1 MRKTSKT
8 LMTLAFSALGAL
20 SAAAQA
26 FNPVP
31 LTPGSFTRDIVVE
44 SNYVNFLASSNVFF
58 GGSDINYH
66 VTATQGGG
74 TGLGDLTFFEQGLA
88 IGTPYGMPPH
98 GTTITHKSKPGIQY
112 VMPGDYTTN
121 NCMFIDSGVN
131 SGTLTFVTP
140 TTATNLS
147 IFGTSGGGSGT
158 VLYQVTHA
166 DASQE
171 TGSITFA
178 DWFNGANYAWTNSGR
193 VNVSGGYGSTGDSAG
208 NPRVYSSEVT
218 VSGASPV
225 VSVAFA
231 YNTGGH
237 VGIYAISGN
246 ASGANWTPIPVSGFN
261 QMVIVPATPMP
272 YPVNATMD
280 QGTNL
285 AFNANLATWFEKGLA
300 GASFPDAGLPHPGD
314 LLTNVNFPSHVYRM
328 ASTYAGN
335 NSILI
340 DTNNQSAN
348 ITPVTPA
355 SYTAIALLTAGA
367 NISVAMTNMIII
379 QHANGVAETNLF
391 FGYDWFANNS
401 QIAYVSGGR
410 INVSSRGFNNLANP
424 VTLSNNPKLFEST
437 FGLVDTVSPVT
448 NIVLKYLG
456 APSVRSTTYV
466 MAVSASAG
474 AVGPAISAQSGS
486 ATVFQG
492 SNVTFSA
499 TISAG
504 TPPLTYTWQT
514 NGVTLVNG
522 GKISGATTNAL
533 SIANADFSEAGA
545 YQLII
550 ANAVGAITSSPI
562 ALTVLSSN
570 LDITLPGDPLVA
582 YQPSGG
588 SSPGA
593 QGPGNSI
600 DNTTSKYLNFG
611 VSSPPFSVPVGFVV
625 TPLQGSSKVTGLR
638 FYTANDA
645 TERDPAD
652 YTLEGSTDGTNF
664 VTIASGPLSLPTARN
679 AEGQPLAPLSM
690 ALSEVD
696 FVNTT
701 AYTTYRVS
709 FSTVRDPVNANSMQ
723 IAEVELLGTLNGTG
737 PVIIQGPS
745 PSFSL
750 NFEGLISTLTV
761 AASGT
766 PTLTYQWKQNGVD
779 VPGATNAAFS
789 FVTLPATNNY
799 NVIVANAFTPPA
811 TSGVA
816 TVVGVPS
823 TLATTFVVN
832 FHDAMAAQYAES
844 PAAGDANLWTNVV
857 YSGLGAY
864 PDVAGNTNWN
874 GFGKPDGYDPVF
886 NSTVSPQRAADGS
899 LIPVTLTTTYDFDS
913 GGLFFYGD
921 GSPGNTCA
929 TCPSLVLGYNAVAAS
944 GNPPGTFTLHNVP
957 PGSYTLY
964 VYCAN
969 SDNDRGS
976 LFTING
982 GSQASCTN
990 SHTGGPATAFVE
1002 GVTYVRFTNV
1012 TPKADG
1018 TVTGTYTGIT
1028 NPLSGNSGEGNFNGL
1043 QLIKVATTLPTL
1055 SINRSGGNVSISWTP
1070 SVGVLQSAPAITG
1083 PYTDIPAAA
1092 SPYTTPATGASLY
1105 YRVRL

>member
-1 MRKTSKT
+1 
-8 LMTLAFSALGAL
+8 MTVVVSALGAL

-44 SNYVNFLASSNVFF
+44 TNYGNSLAASNVFF

-66 VTATQGGG
+66 VTASQGGG
-74 TGLGDLTFFEQGLA
+74 TGLGDFTFYEQGLR
-88 IGTPYGMPPH
+88 IGTPFGMPPH
-98 GTTITHKSKPGIQY
+98 GTTITHKSKAGIQY
-112 VMPGDYTTN
+112 VMPPDYTTN
-121 NCMFIDSGVN
+121 NCMFIDNGVT
-131 SGTLTFVTP
+131 SGTLTFNSP

-147 IFGTSGGGSGT
+147 FFGTSGGGAGT
-158 VLYQVTHA
+158 ILYQVVHA
-166 DASQE
+166 DASTE

-193 VNVSGGYGSTGDSAG
+193 ITVGGGYGSTGDSAG
-208 NPRVYSSEVT
+208 NPRVYSSEIT
-218 VSGASPV
+218 VSDASPV
-225 VSVAFA
+225 VSVDFA
-231 YNTGGH
+231 YSSGGR

-246 ASGANWTPIPVSGFN
+246 AAGASWTPIPVGGFN
-261 QMVIVPATPMP
+261 HKVIVPVTPLP
-272 YPVNATMD
+272 YPVTATMD

-285 AFNANLATWFEKGLA
+285 AFNANLATWFEKDLA
-300 GASFPDAGLPHPGD
+300 GPSFPDAGLPHPGS
-314 LLTNVNFPSHVYRM
+314 LLTNVNFPSHVYQM
-328 ASTYAGN
+328 AASYTGN

-340 DTNNQSAN
+340 DTNNQTAN
-348 ITPVTPA
+348 ITPITPT

-367 NISVAMTNMIII
+367 NISGAMTNMIII

-410 INVSSRGFNNLANP
+410 INLASRSFNNLANP

-437 FGLVDTVSPVT
+437 FGLVDTASPVT
-448 NIVLKYLG
+448 NIVLKYLSG
-456 APSVRSTTYV
+456 SSASSTTYV

-474 AVGPAISAQSGS
+474 AVGPAISAQSPS

-492 SNVTFSA
+492 SNVTFSV

-514 NGVTLVNG
+514 NGVTLVDG
-522 GKISGATTNAL
+522 GKVSGATTNAISL
-533 SIANADFSEAGA
+533 ANVDFTEAGA

-550 ANAVGAITSSPI
+550 ANGVGAITSSPI
-562 ALTVLSSN
+562 VLTVLSSN

-582 YQPSGG
+582 YQPSGAT
-588 SSPGA
+588 SPGA
-593 QGPGNSI
+593 EGPTMSI
-600 DNTTSKYLNFG
+600 DNTTTKYLNTG
-611 VSSPPFSVPVGFVV
+611 ANNGTPFVGPVGFVV

-652 YTLEGSTDGTNF
+652 YTLEGSTDGSNF
-664 VTIASGPLSLPTARN
+664 VTIASGSLSLPTGRN
-679 AEGQPLAPLSM
+679 GAGQPLAPLTM
-690 ALSEVD
+690 TLQEVN

-701 AYTTYRVS
+701 PYTTYRVS
-709 FSTVRDPVNANSMQ
+709 FSTVRDSVTANSMQ
-723 IAEVELLGTLNGTG
+723 IGEVELLGTLNGTG
-737 PVIIQGPS
+737 PAIIQGPS

-761 AASGT
+761 SASGT

-789 FVTLPATNNY
+789 FVTLPATNTY
-799 NVIVANAFTPPA
+799 SVIVANAFTPPA
-811 TSGVA
+811 TSSVA
-816 TVVGVPS
+816 TVVGVTS

-832 FHDAMAAQYAES
+832 FHDAMAAQYAENV
-844 PAAGDANLWTNVV
+844 AGGDLNLWTNVT
-857 YSGLGAY
+857 YTGLGAY

-874 GFGKPDGYDPVF
+874 GFGNANGYAPVF
-886 NSTVSPQRAADGS
+886 NSTVSPQVAADGS
-899 LIPVTLTTTYDFDS
+899 PIPVTLTTTYNFDS

-921 GSPGNTCA
+921 GSPGNTCSS
-929 TCPSLVLGYNAVAAS
+929 CPSLVLGYNAVAAS
-944 GNPPGTFTLHNVP
+944 GNPPGTFTLHSVP

-990 SHTGGPATAFVE
+990 ASNGAPASAFVE
-1002 GVTYVRFTNV
+1002 GVTYVSFTNI
-1012 TPKADG
+1012 TPNADG
-1018 TVTGTYTGIT
+1018 TIIGSYTGIT
-1028 NPLSGNSGEGNFNGL
+1028 NPVSGLSGEGNFNGL
-1043 QLIKVATTLPTL
+1043 QLIKVATSVPTL
-1055 SINRSGGNVSISWTP
+1055 SISRSGGNVSISWTP
-1070 SVGVLQSAPAITG
+1070 GVGVLQSAPAITG
-1083 PYTDIPAAA
+1083 PYTDIPAST
-1092 SPYTTPATGASLY
+1092 SPYSAPATGAPKY